1 MTDQET
7 LYMMALA
14 QVPSVS
20 QTNLHLLID
29 ELGTATAIY
38 ENRKSLK
45 ELLPAASQKT
55 LDALASIDNHLK
67 RAEEELQFC
76 KEGKNVFLLAKTSNK
91 SVAIFS
97 LEMSR
102 EQLALRLLSSE
113 SFIHNKKLQDA
124 MAYALQVRDER
135 QEETCRKLNE
145 QGFSITM
152 DSSLEH
158 VARSRTLARPNHSMQ
173 EAQSVLCLI
182 SPCKPAI
189 IMNIG

>member
-76 KEGKNVFLLAKTSNK
+76 QKFFPT
-91 SVAIFS
+91 I
-97 LEMSR
+97 
-102 EQLALRLLSSE
+102 
-113 SFIHNKKLQDA
+113 
-124 MAYALQVRDER
+124 
-135 QEETCRKLNE
+135 
-145 QGFSITM
+145 
-152 DSSLEH
+152 
-158 VARSRTLARPNHSMQ
+158 
-173 EAQSVLCLI
+173 
-182 SPCKPAI
+182 
-189 IMNIG
+189 